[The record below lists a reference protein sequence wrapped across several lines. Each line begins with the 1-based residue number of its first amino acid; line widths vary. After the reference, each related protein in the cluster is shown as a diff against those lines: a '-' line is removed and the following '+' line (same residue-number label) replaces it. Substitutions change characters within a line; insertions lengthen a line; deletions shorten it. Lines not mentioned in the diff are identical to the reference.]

1 MFYEKDIY
9 ISAEYCDTA
18 VKLGNYR
25 FFYLLQNAMIDGF
38 DMRNCGNRGLKEK
51 CNGYWAVTKTKLDI
65 YEQPFYSDVVKVKAD
80 YSDDGR
86 LRVYVNTEI
95 LSQSGKLLAKGCQEL
110 CVLDADTHRPKRL
123 TDTPIALKNELVKF
137 LEFEKFSL
145 SGELSNEY
153 EITVRSQHIDMSK
166 HVNNIEYIRMA
177 TDLFSVLELEKRFI
191 GGMEIHYLSEC
202 REGDRLKCIRTDTE
216 NKSLVKIINGEKNA
230 AEIMFYFK

>member
-1 MFYEKDIY
+1 M
-9 ISAEYCDTA
+9 
-18 VKLGNYR
+18 
-25 FFYLLQNAMIDGF
+25 QNAMIDGF

>member
-1 MFYEKDIY
+1 M
-9 ISAEYCDTA
+9 
-18 VKLGNYR
+18 
-25 FFYLLQNAMIDGF
+25 QNAMIDGF

-191 GGMEIHYLSEC
+191 CGMEIHYLSEC